1 VTSELPP
8 IPDALLAPLL
18 DVAGA
23 ILRTLPPADFPQQ
36 LRALASF
43 DARGLARGAARR
55 QLQRA
60 FDDDETFRIRVVEQF
75 LARPDV
81 IAVRDAWSA
90 TDAVQIV
97 AAATVDDSLPLVASM
112 LYAAQP
118 EAWHFALGAAC
129 AAEAHAANARA
140 QAQQSRSRASEL
152 AAAAEAQRRAEAAR
166 SLAEA
171 ERDRFEQELRAERR
185 SRRERELATEH
196 AADEVRRNA
205 TASEE
210 ALARVRAALEAS
222 EARTRR
228 DAERSARLERD
239 LAAARRAAAG
249 AADEQA
255 LRDVAAE
262 TRALATRLD
271 DLAAR
276 QSGAG
281 AGAAADAV
289 AATPAVAEAK
299 ESRPRRV
306 GSAEIAARSRP
317 RRARP
322 SCPPGLVTDSPA
334 ALDAMLRTR
343 GVVLVVDGYN
353 VTKTVWGDAALE
365 EQRERLV
372 AALAELHLRIRCEVV
387 VAFDGADVRI
397 VPGPRRPGVRVL
409 FSAPGETADD
419 VVVREAAAPPETVPV
434 VVASSDAE
442 VKARAADVGAAVV
455 ASSVL
460 LAVLR
465 R

>member
-1 VTSELPP
+1 MTSELPP

-18 DVAGA
+18 DVAGST
-23 ILRTLPPADFPQQ
+23 LRTLSPAEFPQQ

-60 FDDDETFRIRVVEQF
+60 FDDDETFRTRVVEQF

-81 IAVRDAWSA
+81 TAARDAWSA

-97 AAATVDDSLPLVASM
+97 EAAAVDDSLPLVASM

-118 EAWHFALGAAC
+118 EGWRFALGAAC
-129 AAEAHAANARA
+129 AEEAHAANARA
-140 QAQQSRSRASEL
+140 QADQARSRASEL

-166 SLAEA
+166 ALAEA

-196 AADEVRRNA
+196 AADEVRRHA
-205 TASEE
+205 SASEE

-222 EARTRR
+222 EARARR

-249 AADEQA
+249 AADEQV
-255 LRDVAAE
+255 LREMAAD

-276 QSGAG
+276 QSGAVV
-281 AGAAADAV
+281 ADAV
-289 AATPAVAEAK
+289 AAEPAGAGPK
-299 ESRPRRV
+299 EPRPRRI
-306 GSAEIAARSRP
+306 GPAEIAARSRP